1 MAWNRRMCCIVG
13 GAALL
18 MLLVTIGVGAQGDV
32 PPTPAIVET
41 PGPTTATPP
50 RCSID
55 PGFALPL
62 PAASEQSY
70 DPGFA
75 LPTPSQTIDPRFA
88 LPPVCGMTPE
98 PSPWQVNVPGP

>member
-1 MAWNRRMCCIVG
+1 MAWNRRMRCIIG
-13 GAALL
+13 GVALL
-18 MLLVTIGVGAQGDV
+18 MLLVTIGVGAQDDV
-32 PPTPAIVET
+32 PPTPARNTGAI
-41 PGPTTATPP
+41 TATPP

-75 LPTPSQTIDPRFA
+75 LPTPSGTIDPGFV

-98 PSPWQVNVPGP
+98 PSPRQINVPSP

>member
-1 MAWNRRMCCIVG
+1 MAWNRRMRCIVG

-18 MLLVTIGVGAQGDV
+18 MLLATIGVGAQNDV
-32 PPTPAIVET
+32 PPTPARNT
-41 PGPTTATPP
+41 GPTTATPP

-70 DPGFA
+70 DPGFV
-75 LPTPSQTIDPRFA
+75 LPTPSRTIDPRFA

-98 PSPWQVNVPGP
+98 LSPRQITRPGP